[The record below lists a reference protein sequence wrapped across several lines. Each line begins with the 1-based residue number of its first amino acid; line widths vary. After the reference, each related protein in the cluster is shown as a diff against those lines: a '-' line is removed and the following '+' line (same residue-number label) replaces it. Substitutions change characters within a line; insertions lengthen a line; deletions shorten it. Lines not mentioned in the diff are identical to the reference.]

1 MRRAL
6 ALLTMLLA
14 PASVL
19 LLCGAALGEDESMDK
34 QVVIDKLNTQAAW
47 ISHMGCLIGCAK
59 YLGSDSSPSWIYGGS
74 GHAFALNIHDELCP
88 SGPTAWAAEKCD
100 RLATNVG
107 LVVENLNAGRT
118 QDGFAAKQEQAWKM
132 VRESID
138 AGRPCYGWE
147 LGVPEWYVI
156 CGYDQ
161 DGNYLYRDFGGQIGK
176 KPHAELGTSE
186 IGWLCLD
193 FVEKG
198 KPADDR
204 TTVREAL
211 LFAIEHGA
219 GKHSQEK
226 YRTGLSGYDS
236 WIKALRNKDLWA
248 KPDTDGMGQAYN
260 AQCWAECRKNA
271 VAFLEEAKK
280 RVGDEKT
287 DADFGEAI
295 KQYRIVSEN
304 LTAVAKAF
312 PFDHTNPSAMT
323 GHVKDAASREKAA
336 KALETAR
343 DAERRGLKSLVK
355 IAVALGAKDID
366 PDKVIP

>member
-1 MRRAL
+1 MIRAL
-6 ALLTMLLA
+6 ALLTTLLA
-14 PASVL
+14 LAGVL
-19 LLCGAALGEDESMDK
+19 VPCGAALGEDENMDK
-34 QVVIDKLNTQAAW
+34 QVVIDKLNIEPAW
-47 ISHMGCLIGCAK
+47 VSHMGCLIGCAK
-59 YLGSDSSPSWIYGGS
+59 YLGVDASPSWIYGGC
-74 GHAFALNIHDELCP
+74 GHAFALNIHNEICP

-100 RLATNVG
+100 RLAANVG
-107 LVVENLNAGRT
+107 LVVESLSVGRT
-118 QDGFAAKQEQAWKM
+118 EKDFADKQAEAWKM
-132 VRESID
+132 VCEAVD

-161 DGNYLYRDFGGQIGK
+161 DGNYLFRDYGGQIGR

-186 IGWLCLD
+186 IGWLCID
-193 FVEKG
+193 FVTKG

-204 TTVREAL
+204 TTVRDAL

-219 GKHSQEK
+219 GKHSQEM
-226 YRTGLSGYDS
+226 YRTGPSGYDS
-236 WIKALRNKDLWA
+236 WIKALRNTELWA

-280 RVGDEKT
+280 RVGDQKT
-287 DADFGEAI
+287 DADFDEAV
-295 KQYRIVSEN
+295 KQYKVVSEA
-304 LTAVAKAF
+304 LAAVAKAF
-312 PFDHTNPSAMT
+312 PFDHMNPSAMT
-323 GHVKDAASREKAA
+323 DHVKDAANREKAA

-343 DAERRGLKSLVK
+343 DAERKGLRALAK